1 MTLLLCNLQRH
12 SLLIKGVDEP
22 RANAHSP
29 KRTIF
34 PIYGSHFSLA
44 RTHQRI
50 LDLQYPA
57 ESTQQATGTSPKAVL
72 VSLQRLYFLFR
83 NLHHQPSKPP
93 TMTDTTR
100 WKATVHVRGLA
111 PAVTTATL
119 HDAFIPF
126 GEISDIS
133 LPKNEKPD
141 STDPHRGFAYVE
153 YEDEEDA
160 KEAIDNMDQSE
171 LFGRVIRVSAAKIP
185 KSAKEGLGSRTAV
198 WEQEGWLAEN
208 AVSEEDRLAATAPDD
223 PMQGL
228 EGLDVAGPRPQ

>member
-1 MTLLLCNLQRH
+1 
-12 SLLIKGVDEP
+12 
-22 RANAHSP
+22 
-29 KRTIF
+29 
-34 PIYGSHFSLA
+34 
-44 RTHQRI
+44 
-50 LDLQYPA
+50 
-57 ESTQQATGTSPKAVL
+57 
-72 VSLQRLYFLFR
+72 
-83 NLHHQPSKPP
+83 
-93 TMTDTTR
+93 MTDTTR

-111 PAVTTATL
+111 PAVTTATI

-171 LFGRVIRVSAAKIP
+171 LFGRVIRVSAAKVP
-185 KSAKEGLGSRTAV
+185 KSAKEGLGSKTAV